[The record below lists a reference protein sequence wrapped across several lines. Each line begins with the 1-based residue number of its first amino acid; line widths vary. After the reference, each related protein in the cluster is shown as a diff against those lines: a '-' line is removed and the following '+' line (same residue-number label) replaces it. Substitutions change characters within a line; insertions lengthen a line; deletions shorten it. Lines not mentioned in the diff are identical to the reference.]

1 MKIKLNKCN
10 FLSNLGTLYLYNP
23 KLGNRNAQT
32 PRLLPNAITT
42 LPRKLRVII
51 DGTNS
56 TNLVVGRKV
65 SEGATSGPTGVIE
78 KVGAPISSLTTTN
91 VGVGYSNGSFSGV
104 PLYNITG
111 NGELA
116 TATVVISNNVVS
128 SISVSGIGTGYV
140 KGDVLGITTANMT
153 KGRGAQL
160 TVSGVSANKDVL
172 YLTDVVG
179 ETFTTGADVYYFADN
194 GNRTAVGSCE
204 VRGQS
209 VTSPLNE
216 GNVFE
221 VQHYS
226 HGMKADSNKVQISDI
241 QPDTVPVKLIDSMTV
256 SSSTINVGAANTSY
270 FANYEGISTASAGY
284 AKIGQEIIYYSSVG
298 ADGTLGIGT
307 RGIDNTVAQPHEVDA
322 LVYKYE
328 LNGVSLI
335 GINTTHDMTAELNAY
350 QDIDKFY
357 LSAGRGVR
365 QTGDTQLSFTNQK
378 TTGGTNIFVS
388 KNFQY
393 NSILPR
399 FNVLTPGETTGLSA
413 QLRSVSGTSAGGS
426 EISFIDQGYE
436 NVELNQLNKLSST
449 RLICSEVNEL
459 EHLDNLPK
467 NRSTTLAVQFTS
479 EDSNLSPMLDLQNG
493 TLILQRNKF
502 NKPVSDYSNDSRV
515 NETSGDPHA
524 SIYISNQ
531 INLKQPAS
539 SLKVLV
545 SAFRHSSADFRVLY
559 QLFRPDSSEVE
570 QTYELFPGFNNL
582 TDTNDDGFG
591 DTVIDVS
598 LNNGRSDAFVTSSK
612 NDEFKEYQFSVD
624 DLESFTGFKI
634 KIVSSGTNE
643 AESTRFKDLR
653 VIALA

>member
-1 MKIKLNKCN
+1 MSGSMPEDGDGTDRVGFLFWQTKSGYKFKSIDTMISDSKKETVFEYVQNDATSDNPN
-10 FLSNLGTLYLYNP
+10 FDLYNP
-23 KLGNRNAQT
+23 TFEIDQNIILQMMNSMYGENRKYFNLHTLQVTDDVAFSKTNAKQAHLGTEDEVTLNYDISENPSVPTRNVLMDYT
-32 PRLLPNAITT
+32 M
-42 LPRKLRVII
+42 RK
-51 DGTNS
+51 DGTIN
-56 TNLVVGRKV
+56 
-65 SEGATSGPTGVIE
+65 EGDKEYNPHKI
-78 KVGAPISSLTTTN
+78 ISQAKMRYQTLLSRSLR
-91 VGVGYSNGSFSGV
+91 
-104 PLYNITG
+104 
-111 NGELA
+111 
-116 TATVVISNNVVS
+116 ATVPMNL
-128 SISVSGIGTGYV
+128 
-140 KGDVLGITTANMT
+140 KLEAGDVIN
-153 KGRGAQL
+153 
-160 TVSGVSANKDVL
+160 
-172 YLTDVVG
+172 
-179 ETFTTGADVYYFADN
+179 
-194 GNRTAVGSCE
+194 
-204 VRGQS
+204 
-209 VTSPLNE
+209 
-216 GNVFE
+216 
-221 VQHYS
+221 
-226 HGMKADSNKVQISDI
+226 
-241 QPDTVPVKLIDSMTV
+241 VKLIDSMTV

-284 AKIGQEIIYYSSVG
+284 AKIGQEIIYYSSVD

-307 RGIDNTVAQPHEVDA
+307 RGIDNTIAQPHAVDS

-328 LNGVSLI
+328 LNGASLI

-393 NSILPR
+393 NSILPI

-459 EHLDNLPK
+459 EHLSNLPK

-479 EDSNLSPMLDLQNG
+479 EDPNLSPMLDLQNG

-502 NKPVSDYSNDSRV
+502 NKPVSDYSNDSRS

-524 SIYISNQ
+524 SIYISNR

-582 TDTNDDGFG
+582 TDTDDDGFG
-591 DTVIDVS
+591 DTIIDVS

-624 DLESFTGFKI
+624 ELESFTGFKI
-634 KIVSSGTNE
+634 KIVSSGTDE
-643 AESTRFKDLR
+643 ANSTRFKDLR